1 MNLKYYDCYR
11 YWSYWRYRKILVQE
25 LINDSNYLEIV
36 ILVRRKTNI
45 SHPKM
50 QEIIVDFD
58 QLENYSEYIID
69 DVAFSCL
76 GTTLKDAG
84 SKEKQRI
91 IDYDYQLKLKF

>member
-1 MNLKYYDCYR
+1 
-11 YWSYWRYRKILVQE
+11 
-25 LINDSNYLEIV
+25 
-36 ILVRRKTNI
+36 
-45 SHPKM
+45 M

-58 QLENYSEYIID
+58 QLENYSEYIIG

-91 IDYDYQLKLKF
+91 IEIMIIN

>member
-1 MNLKYYDCYR
+1 MIAIVIGATGATGKF
-11 YWSYWRYRKILVQE
+11 LVQE

-76 GTTLKDAG
+76 GATLKDAG